1 MTDAM
6 APSSPPPRPPDRGA
20 ELAARLVSGI
30 VLAVLAIGSALLGG
44 WYFKAFVL
52 LLALGTAWEW
62 FEVTRCAGRWAACA
76 AVVAVWFAISWHAS
90 IVLALYCVVMGAIGT
105 AMFALFARGGEGGGW
120 SAGGALYATLPLA
133 AMVWMIDAPG
143 GALVVLWLFAVV
155 WTSDI
160 GAFAVGRTFGGR
172 KLAAA
177 ISPSKTWSGAIG
189 GLGSS
194 ALFGA
199 TLAPFLL
206 NNTMEAGAA
215 MAVLVGIA
223 AQIGDLFESWI
234 KRRWKVKDSGR
245 LIPGHG
251 GLMDRLDSL
260 TVAAP
265 VFALIVFVTLLAGGP

>member
-1 MTDAM
+1 
-6 APSSPPPRPPDRGA
+6 
-20 ELAARLVSGI
+20 
-30 VLAVLAIGSALLGG
+30 
-44 WYFKAFVL
+44 
-52 LLALGTAWEW
+52 
-62 FEVTRCAGRWAACA
+62 
-76 AVVAVWFAISWHAS
+76 
-90 IVLALYCVVMGAIGT
+90 
-105 AMFALFARGGEGGGW
+105 
-120 SAGGALYATLPLA
+120 
-133 AMVWMIDAPG
+133 MVWMIGAPG
-143 GALVVLWLFAVV
+143 GALIVLWLFAVV

-172 KLAAA
+172 KLAPA

-189 GLGSS
+189 GLASS

-215 MAVLVGIA
+215 MAVLVGGA
-223 AQIGDLFESWI
+223 AQIGDLFESWV

-245 LIPGHG
+245 MIPGHG

-265 VFALIVFVTLLAGGP
+265 VFALIVLGVLLAGGP